1 MSVTTLDRP
10 PVGAM
15 APDVAEALVQ
25 RAQPPVAGF
34 LRRQTDWLRDVVV
47 LTRRNL
53 LHVRREPLQMSDAT
67 VQPILFTVLF
77 VYIFGAAMV
86 LPGGGS
92 YKDFAIGG
100 LVTMNLTTAS
110 MGTAVGL
117 SSDLS
122 TGIVNRF
129 RTLPMARS
137 AILAGR
143 TLSDLLSSVLC
154 GTIVVLTGLAI
165 GWRPDNGVLGVVAG
179 LGVAVLF
186 AYALSWFCA
195 CLGLMA
201 SDPESS
207 QAVGLVILFPVAF
220 VSSCFVPTQGLP
232 TVMRV
237 IADWNPVSAVAASCR
252 ELFGNPNPAA
262 LTHTFPAQHPVLIA
276 LLWSV
281 AIIAICAPI
290 ASRVL
295 QKRTTD

>member
-10 PVGAM
+10 VHDESLVPG
-15 APDVAEALVQ
+15 EAGPAGDLSAGPAR
-25 RAQPPVAGF
+25 RAGE
-34 LRRQTDWLRDVVV
+34 WLRDVVV
-47 LTRRNL
+47 LTRRSL

-92 YKDFAIGG
+92 YQDFAIGG

-117 SSDLS
+117 SSDLA
-122 TGIVNRF
+122 TGVINRF

-143 TLSDLLSSVLC
+143 TLSDLLSSMLC
-154 GTIVVLTGLAI
+154 GTIVVLTGLAV

-195 CLGLMA
+195 CLGLLS
-201 SDPESS
+201 SDPESA
-207 QAVGLVILFPVAF
+207 QGVGLVILFPVAF

-237 IADWNPVSAVAASCR
+237 IADGNPVSAVAASCR
-252 ELFGNPNPAA
+252 ELFGNPNPAS
-262 LTHTFPAQHPVLIA
+262 LTDTFPAQHPLLIA
-276 LLWSV
+276 TLWSV
-281 AIIAICAPI
+281 AIIAVCAPI
-290 ASRVL
+290 ASRLL

>member
-10 PVGAM
+10 RLDEPF
-15 APDVAEALVQ
+15 APDGTTLDWAPEPGLAR
-25 RAQPPVAGF
+25 RATEWA
-34 LRRQTDWLRDVVV
+34 RDVVV

-117 SSDLS
+117 SSDLA
-122 TGIVNRF
+122 TGVINRF

-143 TLSDLLSSVLC
+143 TLSDLLSSLLC
-154 GTIVVLTGLAI
+154 GTIVVLTGLVV
-165 GWRPDNGVLGVVAG
+165 GWRPDNGVLGVIAG

-195 CLGLMA
+195 CLGLM
-201 SDPESS
+201 SDDPESA
-207 QAVGLVILFPVAF
+207 QGVGLVILFPVAF

-252 ELFGNPNPAA
+252 ELFGNPNPAS
-262 LTHTFPAQHPVLIA
+262 LTDTFPAQHPMLIA
-276 LLWSV
+276 VLWSV
-281 AIIAICAPI
+281 AIIAVCAPI
-290 ASRVL
+290 ASRLL
-295 QKRTTD
+295 QKRTTG